1 MKYLEYAAIAI
12 LMAKWRCL
20 VRQPPG
26 TQEMDWMLGGALDGK
41 LSMKSFSKT
50 GFASQRSLVLS
61 ILRAS

>member
-41 LSMKSFSKT
+41 LFMKSFSKT
-50 GFASQRSLVLS
+50 GFAS
-61 ILRAS
+61 